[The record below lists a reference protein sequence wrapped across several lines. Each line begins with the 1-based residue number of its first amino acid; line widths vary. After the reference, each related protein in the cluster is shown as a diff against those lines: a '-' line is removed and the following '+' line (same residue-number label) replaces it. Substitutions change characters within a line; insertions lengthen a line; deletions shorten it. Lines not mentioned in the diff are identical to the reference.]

1 MTASQRA
8 CQTTNIVLVDAPLT
22 HRARLTATRLLMNVK
37 TGVHAFITVLKG
49 VINVQVDFVAAK
61 IPTRIR
67 TFWNAREKSGH
78 FILTLRNLEFSRKR
92 KFLKESILCV

>member
-37 TGVHAFITVLKG
+37 TGVHAFRTVLKG

-67 TFWNAREKSGH
+67 TSLNARESQD
-78 FILTLRNLEFSRKR
+78 ILSLPLEALTFPQKR
-92 KFLKESILCV
+92 KCLKASIQRV